1 MKTMTAEAK
10 VGLMT
15 IIGVLLLFF
24 VVVGL
29 SHGTLFRPSGMT
41 VHVTFADANGLQAGN
56 SVRYVGVNVGKVE
69 TVATGKDGVEVTLL
83 LKKDAQIPKDS
94 KAVITT
100 DGLLGEKLVS
110 ITPGQDTSH
119 LLADGGTLTG
129 DKAKSVDD
137 VMDNANK
144 LLNNVNDM
152 MKNVNSVIGDEK
164 TQDAMRGSIQ
174 NIEGITGNVNQML
187 AENAG
192 NVQQTAANMAAVTG
206 QLNETVQ
213 RMDGDGKM
221 SSDMRNSLENIKT
234 ITDRFT
240 VIASRMESIATDPQS
255 SADIRKTL
263 HNTAQISERVNHILG
278 GDHQIRVEGNAG
290 LLYNDTKNSV
300 GGHANFKVY
309 RRDSFALVGAEGIG
323 DGTKLNLQY
332 GREGKTVTGRFG
344 LIRGK
349 FGVGADLF
357 THNKFRLSL
366 EGYDP
371 NDWRYRLTA
380 QYQLRPHIFFMGRF
394 TRPMDRDDGGNYY
407 GINYVF

>member
-129 DKAKSVDD
+129 DKAKSV
-137 VMDNANK
+137 MWSGIS
-144 LLNNVNDM
+144 LSLNPV
-152 MKNVNSVIGDEK
+152 
-164 TQDAMRGSIQ
+164 
-174 NIEGITGNVNQML
+174 L
-187 AENAG
+187 W
-192 NVQQTAANMAAVTG
+192 AVT
-206 QLNETVQ
+206 
-213 RMDGDGKM
+213 
-221 SSDMRNSLENIKT
+221 
-234 ITDRFT
+234 
-240 VIASRMESIATDPQS
+240 SRWA
-255 SADIRKTL
+255 R
-263 HNTAQISERVNHILG
+263 
-278 GDHQIRVEGNAG
+278 
-290 LLYNDTKNSV
+290 
-300 GGHANFKVY
+300 
-309 RRDSFALVGAEGIG
+309 ALWTE
-323 DGTKLNLQY
+323 
-332 GREGKTVTGRFG
+332 
-344 LIRGK
+344 
-349 FGVGADLF
+349 
-357 THNKFRLSL
+357 
-366 EGYDP
+366 
-371 NDWRYRLTA
+371 RLT
-380 QYQLRPHIFFMGRF
+380 IFSFSP
-394 TRPMDRDDGGNYY
+394 TR
-407 GINYVF
+407 

>member
-144 LLNNVNDM
+144 LLN
-152 MKNVNSVIGDEK
+152 
-164 TQDAMRGSIQ
+164 
-174 NIEGITGNVNQML
+174 
-187 AENAG
+187 
-192 NVQQTAANMAAVTG
+192 
-206 QLNETVQ
+206 
-213 RMDGDGKM
+213 
-221 SSDMRNSLENIKT
+221 
-234 ITDRFT
+234 
-240 VIASRMESIATDPQS
+240 
-255 SADIRKTL
+255 
-263 HNTAQISERVNHILG
+263 
-278 GDHQIRVEGNAG
+278 
-290 LLYNDTKNSV
+290 
-300 GGHANFKVY
+300 
-309 RRDSFALVGAEGIG
+309 
-323 DGTKLNLQY
+323 
-332 GREGKTVTGRFG
+332 
-344 LIRGK
+344 
-349 FGVGADLF
+349 
-357 THNKFRLSL
+357 LSL
-366 EGYDP
+366 I
-371 NDWRYRLTA
+371 
-380 QYQLRPHIFFMGRF
+380 HI
-394 TRPMDRDDGGNYY
+394 
-407 GINYVF
+407 